1 MDIAINSFLDDVPNM
16 DNQWNWWKHRYLLIL
31 KGLEFGT
38 TRHLRCKYL
47 MVTHGILAHQY
58 TPQVRGGL
66 SGTHMTCHLLAQP
79 LYPLADKSCVL
90 WPHTLV
96 FTLPCSA
103 LPRTKLIT
111 GVQLVFSSCTY
122 LALQPLAS

>member
-66 SGTHMTCHLLAQP
+66 SGTHMTCHLLTTSLLIAPISYRRRLLSVQVVAR
-79 LYPLADKSCVL
+79 LFFTVYI
-90 WPHTLV
+90 PH
-96 FTLPCSA
+96 PGA
-103 LPRTKLIT
+103 P
-111 GVQLVFSSCTY
+111 
-122 LALQPLAS
+122 